1 MLGFFDLVAKLW
13 TDIWTLFDNV
23 IFYINGLPVSLGG
36 ILVCLLI
43 FGLVLSVF
51 WKGAKT

>member
-1 MLGFFDLVAKLW
+1 MLEFFDLVAKFW
-13 TDIWTLFDNV
+13 SDIWTLFDNV
-23 IFYINGLPVSLGG
+23 IFYILDLPVSLGG
-36 ILVCLLI
+36 ILICLLI

>member
-1 MLGFFDLVAKLW
+1 MIEFFNLVARLW
-13 TDIWTLFDNV
+13 GDIWTLFEKT
-23 IFYINGLPVSLGG
+23 IFYIYDLPVSLGG
-36 ILVCLLI
+36 VVVSLLI